1 MRDVDSLGSRLARPA
16 CLTRHSTITLNLIGA
31 RFGIWYSARRLNL
44 RETRVICEK
53 SGTGE
58 MGGDFESRFSRLSR
72 PSRLSQASMMA
83 VEAFMRNAG

>member
-1 MRDVDSLGSRLARPA
+1 MRGVDSLGSRLARPA
-16 CLTRHSTITLNLIGA
+16 CLTRHSTIILNLIGA

-44 RETRVICEK
+44 RETCEK

-72 PSRLSQASMMA
+72 PSRLSQASVMA